1 MKNTFLFNLVLC
13 LANSKKVDW
22 VPVHEIWKDSR
33 VSLDASTIKT
43 YDAKFIDYSSRL
55 FDSADTISKSD
66 FLEHI
71 NTPDDFYFSKIEAN
85 LKPLWKIITENVAND
100 IFNENAEVTKADFP
114 GALDTS
120 LQTTKTA
127 LQSSKPEYSRKDAGK
142 FFQLV
147 MSDLELGFLA
157 KSLVK
162 TAGNNYIDDLFRK
175 CDSNGNKSLDDS
187 EQNCLLVDWF
197 YPTLL
202 KVNPKQTE
210 QEPAE

>member
-71 NTPDDFYFSKIEAN
+71 NTPDDFYF
-85 LKPLWKIITENVAND
+85 
-100 IFNENAEVTKADFP
+100 NENAEVTKADFP
-114 GALDTS
+114 GALDSS
-120 LQTTKTA
+120 LQITKTA
-127 LQSSKPEYSRKDAGK
+127 LQLSKPEYSRKDAGK